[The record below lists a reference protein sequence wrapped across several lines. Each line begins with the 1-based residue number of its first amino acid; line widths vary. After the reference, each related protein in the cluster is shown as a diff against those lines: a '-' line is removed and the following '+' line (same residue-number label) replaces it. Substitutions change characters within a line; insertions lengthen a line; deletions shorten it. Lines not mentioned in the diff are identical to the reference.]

1 MYQYVMFTT
10 SVLTI
15 DTPETPAHGGF
26 TRSTQGPFLLCTCVR
41 CALARA
47 AVACLRALLRAPLG
61 TGGTGSFQVGL
72 FWLCTFFFGQLLQ
85 HFLRCTLWKTG
96 VGPVLLLLC

>member
-1 MYQYVMFTT
+1 MFTA

-15 DTPETPAHGGF
+15 DIHETPAHGGF
-26 TRSTQGPFLLCTCVR
+26 TRSTQSPFRLCSCCVR
-41 CALARA
+41 CNARA

-72 FWLCTFFFGQLLQ
+72 FGLCTFFFGQLLQ

-96 VGPVLLLLC
+96 VGPVLLLLF

>member
-1 MYQYVMFTT
+1 MFTT

-15 DTPETPAHGGF
+15 DIHETPVHGGF
-26 TRSTQGPFLLCTCVR
+26 TRSTQSPFRLCSCVR
-41 CALARA
+41 CALACA
-47 AVACLRALLRAPLG
+47 AVACLCALLRAPLG

-72 FWLCTFFFGQLLQ
+72 FRLCTFFFGQLLQ

-96 VGPVLLLLC
+96 AGPVLFLLC